1 MIVNTAYPFMGKQK
15 PLADPNLWGDGV
27 VNIPYEVYSATWM
40 SSSNVFGVNAGGW
53 VLFTVPARGYNKIT
67 FKISASSS
75 AGGKCV
81 ITFLTADGSEISS
94 ITQNTTQYQGN
105 YTFDLPASAKK
116 DGIKVKFEVPRN
128 SVHHYL
134 RSGTL
139 VE

>member
-15 PLADPNLWGDGV
+15 PLADPNLWGNGV
-27 VNIPYEVYSATWM
+27 VNVPYELKLATWVP
-40 SSSNVFGVNAGGW
+40 SSNVFSVDFGGW
-53 VLFTVPARGYNKIT
+53 VLFTVPARGYNKIA

-81 ITFLTADGSEISS
+81 ITFLTADGVEISK
-94 ITQNTTQYQGN
+94 ITQNTTQYATT

-116 DGIKVKFEVPRN
+116 DGIKVKFETEN
-128 SVHHYL
+128 VHQYL